1 MAWRLKIYFSD
12 GSSEIIDEVFDTEEE
27 AQEEYDSWLDS
38 WGAGRETLELAGRDF
53 VDADIEDCDIWE
65 E

>member
-12 GSSEIIDEVFDTEEE
+12 GSSEVDDDEYDSYDD
-27 AQEEYDSWLDS
+27 ARDAYDSWLEGY
-38 WGAGRETLELAGRDF
+38 GAGRETLELAGEDF
-53 VDADIEDCDIWE
+53 CDADIDDYEIYE